1 MSFLKSTFSFK
12 KTKPR
17 KHVSRSPLKLPA
29 DELYRE
35 LGPKCEVI
43 DVKVADRKIIFDTEN
58 GDWNT
63 GIRISLLIFLFMNKN
78 IFCLAGAESLGGTTS
93 SGSGQK
99 IRKQVEILQ
108 EENNMLK
115 LKVEV
120 LLNLVAESVAE
131 LSTA

>member
-1 MSFLKSTFSFK
+1 MSFFSNSFAIK

-29 DELYRE
+29 DEMFRE
-35 LGPKCEVI
+35 LGPKYEII
-43 DVKVADRKIIFDTEN
+43 DVKIADKKIIFDTEN

-63 GIRISLLIFLFMNKN
+63 
-78 IFCLAGAESLGGTTS
+78 AGAESVGGTAS
-93 SGSGQK
+93 SGSAQK
-99 IRKQVEILQ
+99 IRKQVEVLK

-115 LKVEV
+115 LKVDV

-131 LSTA
+131 LSPSQK